1 LYFLDGSNNYTKRDP
16 KGTQKRPQNRAQNGV
31 PKPYKSY
38 KFIIFKPKS
47 EWGDI
52 GISENIDYLISFKDI
67 CHIEEIM
74 KKTCFFNS
82 TLSTLEN
89 VVFP

>member
-52 GISENIDYLISFKDI
+52 GISENIDYFISFKDI